1 MEADPR
7 DPNQQQQV
15 DAAAAAAAAAAAQQ
29 QQQQQ
34 QQPQQLLDP
43 AAIHA
48 HLQQEMRQHLERLQH
63 EGEMHRQQV
72 EGQLVQQLQ
81 QMRQEL
87 INQLR
92 PAAHANPL
100 EAAAAGGA
108 SRLPSVKPDTFKGT
122 SSEAANCRFWLAQID
137 AWLALYPHLD
147 DRLRLMVVVCLL
159 RGPALGWW
167 LNLRP
172 QPETYTAFAAAFL
185 AYYQPVS
192 AQLTA
197 RDKIATLRQTTSVRA
212 YTDAFKEQLT
222 NIPDMDS
229 SEAYDRYT
237 RGLKIPI
244 RTQVMLSQV
253 TNLEGAITIAERAD
267 TILYS
272 VGGRHGGNDRGHFR
286 VHRGG
291 NNGPAPME
299 LGALPA
305 RQQQRRTYA
314 AVAAQA
320 PRFPQLSDAERARLR
335 ASGGCFYCRGAG
347 HLARDC
353 PLKRQQQRRQGNR
366 A

>member
-7 DPNQQQQV
+7 DPNQQQQQA
-15 DAAAAAAAAAAAQQ
+15 DAAAAAHAQQ

-34 QQPQQLLDP
+34 QQPLDAAA
-43 AAIHA
+43 AAIFA
-48 HLQQEMRQHLERLQH
+48 QLQH
-63 EGEMHRQQV
+63 EMQARLDHQQREDEMHRQQV
-72 EGQLVQQLQ
+72 EGQFVQQLQ

-87 INQLR
+87 INQFR
-92 PAAHANPL
+92 PAAAANPL
-100 EAAAAGGA
+100 EAANAAAG
-108 SRLPSVKPDTFKGT
+108 RLPSVKPDTYKGS
-122 SSEAANCRFWLAQID
+122 SSEAANCRIWLAQVD

-147 DRLRLMVVVCLL
+147 DRMRLRVVICLL
-159 RGPALGWW
+159 RGAALQWW
-167 LNLRP
+167 INMRP
-172 QPETYTAFAAAFL
+172 QPETYGDFSQVFL

-192 AQLTA
+192 AQMTA
-197 RDKIATLRQTTSVRA
+197 RDKIAALRQTTSVRV

-222 NIPDMDS
+222 NIPDMDA

-253 TNLEGAITIAERAD
+253 TTLEGAITIAERAD
-267 TILYS
+267 TILFS
-272 VGGRHGGNDRGHFR
+272 VNGRGNDRGHYR

-291 NNGPAPME
+291 NNGPAPMD

-305 RQQQRRTYA
+305 RQQPRRTYA

-320 PRFPQLSDAERARLR
+320 PRFPQLTDAERARLR

-347 HLARDC
+347 HQAREC